1 MKIIIWIISI
11 VMLAGCTVSYSVS
24 DVMSGTNKNLPKIF
38 DLKLA
43 KLNTYKLESV
53 FLNEKD
59 QRMYFS
65 FKSKLENP
73 LSDIEC
79 SSFKV
84 SAKPVLKNGVVVMTE
99 GKADEI
105 KCGGIPVT
113 DLVNYIKDTFFSQL
127 EIETVKLEGMKKALA
142 KKIYIEGNEIK
153 VSWGIF

>member
-1 MKIIIWIISI
+1 
-11 VMLAGCTVSYSVS
+11 MLAFLSSCTVTYKISE
-24 DVMSGTNKNLPKIF
+24 VMSGTNKNLPRTFDYKI
-38 DLKLA
+38 A
-43 KLNTYKLESV
+43 KLNVYKLESV
-53 FLNEKD
+53 YLNEKD
-59 QRMYFS
+59 QRMFFT
-65 FKSKLENP
+65 FKSKIENP

-84 SAKPVLKNGVVVMTE
+84 SAKPVLKDGVVVMTE
-99 GKADEI
+99 GRADDI

-113 DLVNYIKDTFFSQL
+113 SIINYIKDAFFSQV